1 MIFFSLCGTM
11 FCVDFV
17 SYAYLY
23 HQKQML
29 TDRVRMNAYHDA
41 ISMNEDAFKGKIVLD
56 VGAGRFVL
64 FMSLLSFL
72 VIFPCFLSF

>member
-1 MIFFSLCGTM
+1 MSLYLLCPLVLPFKLIFVL
-11 FCVDFV
+11 VLVPDFV

-41 ISMNEDAFKGKIVLD
+41 IKLNADVFKDKVVLD
-56 VGAGRFVL
+56 VGAGR
-64 FMSLLSFL
+64 
-72 VIFPCFLSF
+72 